1 MIIEWLLWKINDY
14 YSMKFQAQ
22 TMEPHGSS
30 IEFHE
35 GTLQWMFS

>member
-1 MIIEWLLWKINDY
+1 MIIEWV